1 MVNESGTSAPRSR
14 RGYAVAAVEEKWRAE
29 WERRGLHTPD
39 LDNAPRPFYNL
50 MMFPYPSAEGLHV
63 GNCFAFVGADIFG
76 RYMRLRGYDVFEPI
90 GFDAFG
96 IHSENYALKVG
107 KHPGALVPENIA
119 RFKVQLARLGA
130 QFDWTRNVD
139 TTVPEYYRWTQW
151 IFVKLMR
158 ADLVEQ
164 RRAPVNWCTSCKTV
178 LADEQVEDGLCER
191 CGNAV
196 IERELLQW
204 FFKITRYQEKLLAN
218 LDWIDWSDD
227 VKAAQRRW
235 IGRSDGCEV
244 VWRLDGSAGSLTTF
258 TTRVDTLMGVTFL
271 VISPEHPLMAQ
282 ITTPEHAA
290 QVGAYADGAKRKSR
304 FERAE
309 LGKGKSG
316 VPTGAFALHPVTG
329 TRVPIWSAD
338 YVLMGYGTG
347 VVQGVP
353 AHDVRDHEFATKFG
367 LPIVTVIAS
376 PSNTDTASAYEGEG
390 TLTNS
395 GEFDRLDTAAARER
409 ITSWLAARDLGRSRT
424 QYRLHDWCVSRQRYW
439 GPPIPVVHCA
449 KCGAQP
455 VPEES
460 LPVLLPMTDDYI
472 PDDSGRSPLAK
483 IVDFVETTC
492 PKCGEYARR
501 DTDVLDN
508 FLDSAWYYFRYPSTD
523 IHDAPWSAER
533 TARWLPVDMYI
544 GGREHSVLHLLY
556 TRFICLALHDL
567 GHVPFAEPFKR
578 FRAHGLIVKDGSKM
592 SKSRGNVVN
601 PDEYL
606 NRVGSDAFRL
616 YLMFLGPFVEGG
628 DFRDE
633 GMVGVER
640 FLDRV
645 HGLAHAPGASL
656 SRGAESKLHWA
667 IKKVTD
673 DLETLKYNTGI
684 AAMMETLNLFES
696 EAPVPPDALARFAQ
710 ILAPFAPHLAE
721 EIWER
726 LGHSESIFRS
736 AWPSFDAELVLGD
749 SIEVVF
755 QVNGKVRG
763 RTSLPIGSSEDDLKA
778 AALADSGVLAHTT
791 GKTIAKV
798 IVVQGRLVSIVAK

>member
-1 MVNESGTSAPRSR
+1 MH
-14 RGYAVAAVEEKWRAE
+14 AVEEKWRAE

-63 GNCFAFVGADIFG
+63 GNCFAFIGADIFG
-76 RYMRLRGYDVFEPI
+76 RYMRLRGHDVFEPI

-119 RFKVQLARLGA
+119 RFKIQLARLGA

-158 ADLVEQ
+158 AGLVEQ

-204 FFKITRYQEKLLAN
+204 FFKITRYQEQLLTN

-244 VWRLDGSAGSLTTF
+244 VWRLADSDGSLTTF

-282 ITTPEHAA
+282 ITTPEHVAEA
-290 QVGAYADGAKRKSR
+290 RGYADGAKRKSR

-316 VPTGAFALHPVTG
+316 VPTGAFAIHPVTG
-329 TRVPIWSAD
+329 ARVPIWSAD

-353 AHDVRDHEFATKFG
+353 AHDARDHEFATKFG

-376 PSNTDTASAYEGEG
+376 PPNTDAASAYEGEG

-395 GEFDRLDTAAARER
+395 GEFDGLDTAAARER
-409 ITSWLAARDLGRSRT
+409 LTAWLAARELGRART

-455 VPEES
+455 VPEGS

-483 IVDFVETTC
+483 IADFVETTC
-492 PKCGEYARR
+492 PKCGDYARR

-508 FLDSAWYYFRYPSTD
+508 FLDSAWYYFRYPSTEF
-523 IHDAPWSAER
+523 HDAPWSAER

-556 TRFICLALHDL
+556 TRFLCLALHDL

-606 NRVGSDAFRL
+606 NRVGSDAFRM
-616 YLMFLGPFVEGG
+616 YLMFLGPFIEGG

-645 HGLAHAPGASL
+645 HGLAHAPGAPL
-656 SRGAESKLHWA
+656 SRAAESKLHWA

-684 AAMMETLNLFES
+684 AAMMETLNLLES
-696 EAPVPPDALARFAQ
+696 EAPVPPDVLARFAQ

-726 LGHSESIFRS
+726 LGHTESIFRS
-736 AWPSFDAELVLGD
+736 AWPSFDPELVLGD

-763 RTSLPIGSSEDDLKA
+763 KMSLPIGSSEDDLKA
-778 AALADSGVLAHTT
+778 AALADPGVLAHT
-791 GKTIAKV
+791 GEKSIARV
-798 IVVQGRLVSIVAK
+798 LVVQGRLVNIVAK

>member
-1 MVNESGTSAPRSR
+1 VSGSGTSAPRSR
-14 RGYAVAAVEEKWRAE
+14 RGYAFGAVEEKWRAE

-39 LDNAPRPFYNL
+39 LDAAARPFYNL

-63 GNCFAFVGADIFG
+63 GNCFAFIGADIFG

-107 KHPGALVPENIA
+107 KHPGVLVPENIA

-130 QFDWTRNVD
+130 QFDWSRNVD
-139 TTVPEYYRWTQW
+139 TTAPEYYRWTQW
-151 IFVKLMR
+151 IFVQLMK
-158 ADLVEQ
+158 AGLVEQ
-164 RRAPVNWCTSCKTV
+164 RRAPVNWCVSCKTV

-204 FFKITRYQEKLLAN
+204 FFKITRYQETLLAN
-218 LDWIDWSDD
+218 LEWIDWSED
-227 VKAAQRRW
+227 VKGAQRRW

-244 VWRLDGSAGSLTTF
+244 SWRLDGGDRDLTTF

-271 VISPEHPLMAQ
+271 AISPEHPLTAR
-282 ITTPEHAA
+282 ITTPEHADA
-290 QVGAYADGAKRKSR
+290 VRAYADGAKRKSR

-316 VPTGAFALHPVTG
+316 VPTGAFAIHPVTG
-329 TRVPIWSAD
+329 ARVPIWTAD

-367 LPIVTVIAS
+367 LPIVTVVTA
-376 PSNTDTASAYEGEG
+376 PGARDAASAYEGEG
-390 TLTNS
+390 SLANS
-395 GEFDRLDTAAARER
+395 GEFDGLETPAARER
-409 ITSWLAARDLGRSRT
+409 ITAWLAARQLGSGRT

-439 GPPIPVVHCA
+439 GPPIPVVHCPA
-449 KCGAQP
+449 CGALP

-460 LPVLLPMTDDYI
+460 LPVLLPMTNDYI
-472 PDDSGRSPLAK
+472 PDDSGLSPLAK
-483 IVDFVETTC
+483 VDAFVATTC
-492 PKCGEYARR
+492 PKCGGPARR

-508 FLDSAWYYFRYPSTD
+508 FLDSAWYYIRYPSTER
-523 IHDAPWSAER
+523 HDQPWDPAR

-556 TRFICLALHDL
+556 TRFLCLALHDL
-567 GHVPFAEPFKR
+567 GHLPFAEPFNR
-578 FRAHGLIVKDGSKM
+578 FRAHGLIVKDGAKM

-606 NRVGSDAFRL
+606 NRVGTDAFRL

-645 HGLAHAPGASL
+645 HALPHAPGAAL
-656 SRGAESKLHWA
+656 SRAAESKLHWA

-684 AAMMETLNLFES
+684 AAMMETLNVFES
-696 EAPVPPDALARFAQ
+696 EAPVPSDALGRFAQ
-710 ILAPFAPHLAE
+710 ILSPFAPHLAE
-721 EIWER
+721 EIWQR
-726 LGHSESIFRS
+726 LGHSESIFLS
-736 AWPSFDAELVLGD
+736 TWPSFDPVLVLGD

-763 RTSLPIGSSEDDLKA
+763 KASLPIGSSEDDLKA
-778 AALADSGVLAHTT
+778 AALADAGVSAHTA
-791 GKTIAKV
+791 GKSIARV
-798 IVVQGRLVSIVAK
+798 VVVQGRLVNVVVK